1 MMVMMF
7 LVKLKEITIIIVKC
21 LRQNESTE
29 NVGEASGEVTGA
41 FVPSPGNAELQK
53 RKDTVELKFREIKN
67 SLS

>member
-1 MMVMMF
+1 MP
-7 LVKLKEITIIIVKC
+7 
-21 LRQNESTE
+21 RQNESTE

-53 RKDTVELKFREIKN
+53 RKETVELKFREIKN